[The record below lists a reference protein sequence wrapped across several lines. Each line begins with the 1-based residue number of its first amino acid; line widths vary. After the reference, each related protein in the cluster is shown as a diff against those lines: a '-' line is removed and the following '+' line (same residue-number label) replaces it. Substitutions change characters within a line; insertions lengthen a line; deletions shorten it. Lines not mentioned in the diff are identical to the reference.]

1 MGELRDKKIVQSRI
15 WLDPNQAPMPSYD
28 YDYSYPITVYE
39 AVHQTMD
46 DKSATLADELD
57 SIYRLINGKQDIIDP
72 GVPGQLMTWTGV
84 RGQIG
89 AIGIVNT
96 INPDSSLR
104 STKKVPSER
113 AVGDALDDKV
123 DISSFNS
130 HTSDNSIHL
139 TDVERNRWNSM
150 APLSTLQAHIGNASM
165 HITDAERGLWN
176 NKANQSD
183 LEDHIYNTNNPHNVT
198 AHQVG
203 TYTRKEIDEIFE
215 NLRETFFNYQNISW
229 DSRTNQAS
237 LVEYNAA
244 NWNPNY
250 VLEFSDALPDVPD
263 QNVTYFAL
271 RPATDYSTNETQDC
285 IIYIKR
291 PAMAWSEVGFQN
303 MTPGDMV
310 IKYPDTT
317 MYVWVAGRFLK
328 LFTGSTNQPTVPGT
342 GGTSD
347 KLWKPS
353 VDVDGNLTWALSS
366 DTTTP
371 APVCIKGQDGKTPIK
386 GVDYVDGKD
395 GEGVPVGGKTGELL
409 IKLTETNYDTTWR
422 SLTDLL
428 ADLVI
433 GGSTLPAGLIEW
445 NSIKGKPEWYNELGD
460 NEDGFITQRAATRQF
475 EVIGNNISDILL
487 KLQDTDDTKQDLFDH
502 VNDFNN
508 PHRVTAAQIGAVPID
523 TYSDHIQN
531 FDNPHNVTASQI
543 GLGNVNNTSDLDKPI
558 SNATQIALDALLTKI
573 NSVSSDLGVY
583 NAIVNVTWDNTSADM
598 IFTYKDN
605 SELKVH
611 VPIPEIFNSIYY
623 DDVEQE
629 LVIVLPDGTENRVD
643 ISKMIQHYFGSL
655 SDNIQ
660 VQIEDGNVIKA
671 TIVPGTVGE
680 LEIAPSVHLRSSP
693 TTTTQPVTDNSTR
706 IATTEFV
713 HKQTIDN
720 LISYETERPLS
731 ANMGRILNQK
741 KADIEDV
748 IQLINDMEGVNVV
761 DNLDS
766 TNPLAAL
773 SANMGRYLDLTKAPR
788 VHTSPSGSTFGR
800 ATVSLF
806 GHTRASDVDPLMD
819 GTVFRGT
826 DDGLYARGDHRHPTD
841 ETRAPMHWP
850 DVGHNQYQFT
860 GEPRSTLAPDD
871 SNDNWIATT
880 EWVRRNAV
888 GTHQGESY
896 TSGLNPNKEASL
908 RSTFCNPVVF
918 IRQIGSAVSIT
929 FSNEDRSGST
939 PTTLDVEGTGAA
951 PILFA
956 GAPLTNGMIGK
967 NHTHLF
973 IFDGDNWRLIN
984 PVPGTGIGGPDG
996 INIGPGVTKPDDDT
1010 PTVIINTQSG
1020 HNGFTTQADGTIDE
1034 NGQVE
1039 RVWFTINFT
1048 PKSTDVEVTLSDF
1061 EDCFS
1066 ARMGDGVD
1074 ILLRDAKVVSLTRSN
1089 CVVQFTM
1096 KEFYPANSPCQLIY
1110 RSNKAWIN
1118 IKEK

>member
-46 DKSATLADELD
+46 DNSATLADELD
-57 SIYRLINGKQDIIDP
+57 AIYRLINGKQDIIDP
-72 GVPGQLMTWTGV
+72 GIPGQLMTWTGI

-89 AIGIVNT
+89 AIEVVNT
-96 INPDSSLR
+96 INPDRSLR
-104 STKKVPSER
+104 SNKKIPSER
-113 AVGDALDDKV
+113 AIGDALDDKV
-123 DISSFNS
+123 SIESFNN
-130 HTSDNSIHL
+130 HVSDNSIHM

-150 APLSTLQAHIGNASM
+150 APLSTLQAHIGNVAM
-165 HITDAERGLWN
+165 HITEAERGLWN

-183 LEDHIYNTNNPHNVT
+183 LEDHVYNTNNPHNVT

-203 TYTRKEIDEIFE
+203 TYTRREIDEIFD
-215 NLRETFFNYQNISW
+215 NLRETFFNYLNISW
-229 DSRTNQAS
+229 DERTNQAS
-237 LVEYNAA
+237 LVEYHPA

-250 VLEFSDALPDVPD
+250 VLEYGDSLPDVPNQD
-263 QNVTYFAL
+263 VTYFAL
-271 RPATDYSTNETQDC
+271 KPATDHKTNETQDC

-291 PAMAWSEVGFQN
+291 PTMAWTEVGFQS
-303 MTPGDMV
+303 MKPGDMV
-310 IKYPDTT
+310 IQYPDTT
-317 MYVWVAGRFLK
+317 MYVWVSGRFLK
-328 LFTGSTNQPTVPGT
+328 LFTGSTNDDVSI
-342 GGTSD
+342 GGGISD
-347 KLWKPS
+347 KLWRPS
-353 VDVDGNLTWALSS
+353 VNDDGELSWTLSS
-366 DTTTP
+366 DNTP
-371 APVCIKGQDGKTPIK
+371 PDPVIIKGEDGKTPIK
-386 GVDYVDGKD
+386 GVDYEDGKD
-395 GEGVPVGGKTGELL
+395 GEGVPVGGKAGEFLV
-409 IKLTETNYDTTWR
+409 KLSDDNYDTTWK
-422 SLTDLL
+422 SLLDMLG
-428 ADLVI
+428 DIVI
-433 GGSTLPAGLIEW
+433 GGEVLPEGIVEW
-445 NSIKGKPEWYNELGD
+445 SSIKGKPEWYNELGD

-475 EVIGNNISDILL
+475 EIVGNNISDILL
-487 KLQDTDDTKQDLFDH
+487 KLQDLDEVKQDLFNH
-502 VNDFNN
+502 INDFNN
-508 PHRVTAAQIGAVPID
+508 PHRVTPAAIGAVSIA
-523 TYSDHIQN
+523 TFSDHIQN
-531 FDNPHNVTASQI
+531 FNNPHNVSASQI

-558 SNATQIALDALLTKI
+558 SNATQEALNDILKRI
-573 NSVSSDLGVY
+573 NNVSTDLGEY
-583 NAIVNVTWDNTSADM
+583 NAILNVIWDNTGADL
-598 IFTYKDN
+598 IFTYRDTT
-605 SELKVH
+605 ELKVH
-611 VPIPEIFNSIYY
+611 IPIPEIFNSIYY
-623 DDVEQE
+623 DDVEKE

-660 VQIEDGNVIKA
+660 VVIEDGNVIKA

-693 TTTTQPVTDNSTR
+693 TTTTQPVSDKSTR

-713 HKQTIDN
+713 HNQVIDN
-720 LISYETERPLS
+720 LISYETDRPLS
-731 ANMGRILNQK
+731 ANMGRILNQR

-748 IQLINDMEGVNVV
+748 IQIINDMEGIEVI

-806 GHTRASDVDPLMD
+806 GHTRASDVDPLIYV
-819 GTVFRGT
+819 TVIRGT
-826 DDGLYARGDHRHPTD
+826 DDGYYARGDHRHPTD

-973 IFDGDNWRLIN
+973 IFDGENWRLIN

-996 INIGPGVTKPDDDT
+996 INIGPGKTQQDDDT
-1010 PTVIINTQSG
+1010 PEVIINAQSG
-1020 HNGFTTQADGTIDE
+1020 HNGFTIQADGGIDE

-1039 RVWFTINFT
+1039 RAWFTINFT
-1048 PKSTDVEVTLSDF
+1048 PKQTDVEVTFSDF

-1074 ILLRDAKVVSLTRSN
+1074 ILMRNPTVIDCTRSN
-1089 CVVQFTM
+1089 CVVQFEL

-1118 IKEK
+1118 IKEL